1 MNTLVFFFISDG
13 IQENTMESFVAAYD
27 KVSDSQITPDSI
39 KDWIEHLLFL
49 KSVDGHL
56 GKTTRS
62 CEASEI
68 R

>member
-1 MNTLVFFFISDG
+1 
-13 IQENTMESFVAAYD
+13 MESFVAAYD